1 MPFYVQSGKVPPQRH
16 TQLRNNEDQ
25 LMHEELISRYGFSDI
40 YSNVYHLSPPT
51 RITHV
56 GGYEP
61 FQIATSRDER
71 LRHHHWLTAQLP
83 VNESEVFSRH
93 YLAFN
98 SDVRVAIAKPK
109 KSSPFFYRNARAD
122 EVIFIQ
128 TGSGKLQTM
137 FGHLDFVQG
146 DYLVVPRG
154 VLYQLDFAN
163 ENNYHLVIETA
174 GPLNPPAHFLNRF
187 GQFLESAPYAERDL
201 RPPLFTPASTIQQES
216 ERAYRLLI
224 NNWQGLQTLYM
235 DRHPFDLVAWDGY
248 YYPYAFNIRNY
259 MPRVGKVH
267 LPPPEH
273 LTFTAPGLVICSF
286 VPRLFDFHE
295 KAIPAPY
302 NHSNVDSDEILF
314 YVEGDFMSR
323 KGISPGSITLH
334 PMGLSHGPQ
343 PGKYEASIGKKET
356 HEYAVMLDTFQPLQ
370 RTALSDTIED
380 PHYPMSWYPEAQ
392 QEK

>member
-1 MPFYVQSGKVPPQRH
+1 
-16 TQLRNNEDQ
+16 
-25 LMHEELISRYGFSDI
+25 
-40 YSNVYHLSPPT
+40 
-51 RITHV
+51 
-56 GGYEP
+56 
-61 FQIATSRDER
+61 
-71 LRHHHWLTAQLP
+71 
-83 VNESEVFSRH
+83 
-93 YLAFN
+93 
-98 SDVRVAIAKPK
+98 
-109 KSSPFFYRNARAD
+109 
-122 EVIFIQ
+122 
-128 TGSGKLQTM
+128 LQTM
-137 FGHLDFVQG
+137 FGRLDFVQG

-154 VLYQLDFAN
+154 VLYQLDFAD
-163 ENNYHLVIETA
+163 ENNYHLLIETA

-201 RPPLFTPASTIQQES
+201 RTPLFTPASTIQQES

-248 YYPYAFNIRNY
+248 YYPYALNIRNY

-334 PMGLSHGPQ
+334 PMGLSHGPPAGQ
-343 PGKYEASIGKKET
+343 I
-356 HEYAVMLDTFQPLQ
+356 
-370 RTALSDTIED
+370 
-380 PHYPMSWYPEAQ
+380 
-392 QEK
+392 